1 MALRGHFIIYI
12 YYSSDMRGRGRG
24 GRGRGGRSLAQVLVN
39 DNYEDLGIENTPIT
53 NEANKNYL

>member
-1 MALRGHFIIYI
+1 
-12 YYSSDMRGRGRG
+12 MRGRGRG
-24 GRGRGGRSLAQVLVN
+24 GRGRGGRSLAQVLVK